1 MDQSII
7 PILIFFFILIT
18 YLVDIVR
25 RNSVLVIHGSL
36 RFNFKIKGFF
46 LSLRK
51 VPGICLTNLLSVK
64 MHTGFIWVLEDL
76 ESLGTFFLHFL
87 GLESLG
93 KRIELLE
100 SLGILFNS
108 NNNVFRIYL

>member
-1 MDQSII
+1 M
-7 PILIFFFILIT
+7 
-18 YLVDIVR
+18 
-25 RNSVLVIHGSL
+25 
-36 RFNFKIKGFF
+36 
-46 LSLRK
+46 
-51 VPGICLTNLLSVK
+51 ICLTNLLSVK

-100 SLGILFNS
+100 SPGK
-108 NNNVFRIYL
+108 RIEL